1 MSLDK
6 SEVQK
11 IAWLARLAIDEQ
23 DISTYSDELSNILGM
38 VESMNAVETD
48 GISPIAHPLDL
59 TARLRTDAVTE
70 VNQRDQFQK
79 NAPST
84 DAGCYLVPKVIE

>member
-23 DISTYSDELSNILGM
+23 DVPNYSDELSNILDL
-38 VESMNAVETD
+38 VEHMNSVETE
-48 GISPIAHPLDL
+48 GISPIAHPLELSAHFRIDE
-59 TARLRTDAVTE
+59 VTE
-70 VNQRDQFQK
+70 TNQRDHFQE
-79 NAPST
+79 NAPLT
-84 DAGCYLVPKVIE
+84 DDGCYLVPKVIE

>member
-23 DISTYSDELSNILGM
+23 DISNYSNELSSILGL
-38 VESMNAVETD
+38 VEQMDSVDTS
-48 GISPIAHPLDL
+48 GVTPIAHPLDL
-59 TARLRTDAVTE
+59 SARLRPDEVTE
-70 VNQRDQFQK
+70 TNQREHFQQI
-79 NAPST
+79 APAT

>member
-11 IAWLARLAIDEQ
+11 IAWLARLAIDDQ
-23 DISTYSDELSNILGM
+23 DISTYSDELSNILGL
-38 VESMNAVETD
+38 VERMNSVDTE

-59 TARLRTDAVTE
+59 TARLRTDEVTE
-70 VNQRDQFQK
+70 INQRDHFQEH
-79 NAPST
+79 APLT
-84 DAGCYLVPKVIE
+84 DDGCYLVPKVIE

>member
-11 IAWLARLAIDEQ
+11 IAWLARLSIDEQ
-23 DISTYSDELSNILGM
+23 DISTYSDELSNILGL
-38 VESMNAVETD
+38 VESMNSVDTD

-59 TARLRTDAVTE
+59 TARLRSRCGNG
-70 VNQRDQFQK
+70 NQ
-79 NAPST
+79 ST
-84 DAGCYLVPKVIE
+84 

>member
-11 IAWLARLAIDEQ
+11 IAWLARLAIDDQ
-23 DISTYSDELSNILGM
+23 DISTYSDELSDILGL
-38 VESMNAVETD
+38 VERMNSVDTE

-59 TARLRTDAVTE
+59 TARLRTDEVTE
-70 VNQRDQFQK
+70 INQRDHFQEH
-79 NAPST
+79 APLT
-84 DAGCYLVPKVIE
+84 DDGCYLVPKVIE

>member
-23 DISTYSDELSNILGM
+23 DIPNYSDELSNILGL
-38 VESMNAVETD
+38 VERMNSVKTD
-48 GISPIAHPLDL
+48 GISPLAHPLEL
-59 TARLRTDAVTE
+59 PARLRADEVTE
-70 VNQRDQFQK
+70 KDQRDHFQK
-79 NAPST
+79 HAPLT
-84 DAGCYLVPKVIE
+84 EEGCYLVPKVIE

>member
-23 DISTYSDELSNILGM
+23 DISTYSDELSNILGL
-38 VESMNAVETD
+38 VERMNSVETND
-48 GISPIAHPLDL
+48 ISPIAHPLDL
-59 TARLRTDAVTE
+59 TARLRSDEITETD
-70 VNQRDQFQK
+70 QREHFQAH
-79 NAPST
+79 APLT
-84 DAGCYLVPKVIE
+84 DDGCYLVPKVIE

>member
-23 DISTYSDELSNILGM
+23 DIPNYSSELSNILGL
-38 VESMNAVETD
+38 VEQMNSVDTD
-48 GISPIAHPLDL
+48 GISPIAHPLEL
-59 TARLRTDAVTE
+59 PARLRADEVTE
-70 VNQRDQFQK
+70 TDQRDHFQEH
-79 NAPST
+79 APLT
-84 DAGCYLVPKVIE
+84 EKGCYLVPKVIE

>member
-11 IAWLARLAIDEQ
+11 IAWLARLSIDEQ

-38 VESMNAVETD
+38 VERMNSVDTD

-59 TARLRTDAVTE
+59 TARLRSDAVTE

-84 DAGCYLVPKVIE
+84 DDGCYLVPKVIE

>member
-23 DISTYSDELSNILGM
+23 DISTYSDELSNILGL
-38 VESMNAVETD
+38 VERMDSVDTKD
-48 GISPIAHPLDL
+48 ISPIAHPLEL
-59 TARLRTDAVTE
+59 TARLRTDEVTE
-70 VNQRDQFQK
+70 TDQRDHFQEH
-79 NAPST
+79 APAT
-84 DAGCYLVPKVIE
+84 AEGCYLVPKVIE

>member
-11 IAWLARLAIDEQ
+11 IAWLARLSIDEQ
-23 DISTYSDELSNILGM
+23 DISTYSDELSNILGL
-38 VESMNAVETD
+38 VESMNSVDTD

-70 VNQRDQFQK
+70 DNQRDQFQK

>member
-11 IAWLARLAIDEQ
+11 IAWLARLSIDEQ

-38 VESMNAVETD
+38 VESMNAVDTD

-59 TARLRTDAVTE
+59 TARLRTDKVTE

>member
-11 IAWLARLAIDEQ
+11 IAWLARLAIEEQ
-23 DISTYSDELSNILGM
+23 DISTYSDELSNILGLVKTM
-38 VESMNAVETD
+38 SSVDTD

-59 TARLRTDAVTE
+59 TARLRPDEVTE
-70 VNQRDQFQK
+70 TNQRDQFQK
-79 NAPST
+79 NAPLIE
-84 DAGCYLVPKVIE
+84 AGCYLVPKVIE

>member
-23 DISTYSDELSNILGM
+23 DISTYSDELSNILDL
-38 VESMNAVETD
+38 VEHMNSVETN

-59 TARLRTDAVTE
+59 TARLRTDEVTE
-70 VNQRDQFQK
+70 TDQREHFQK
-79 NAPST
+79 HAPAT
-84 DAGCYLVPKVIE
+84 DEGCYLVPKVIE

>member
-1 MSLDK
+1 MSFNK

-11 IAWLARLAIDEQ
+11 IAWLARLSIDQQ
-23 DISTYSDELSNILGM
+23 DISTYSDELSNILNL
-38 VESMNAVETD
+38 VDSMNSVDTED
-48 GISPIAHPLDL
+48 ISPIAHPLDL
-59 TARLRTDAVTE
+59 TARFRTDSVTE

-79 NAPST
+79 NASQT

>member
-11 IAWLARLAIDEQ
+11 IAWLARLSIDEQ
-23 DISTYSDELSNILGM
+23 DISTYSDELSNILGL
-38 VESMNAVETD
+38 VETMNSVDTD

-70 VNQRDQFQK
+70 VNQREQFQK
-79 NAPST
+79 NAPLT
-84 DAGCYLVPKVIE
+84 DNGCYLVPKVIE

>member
-11 IAWLARLAIDEQ
+11 IAWLARLSIDEQ

>member
-11 IAWLARLAIDEQ
+11 IARLASLSIDEQ
-23 DISTYSDELSNILGM
+23 DISTYSDELSNILGL
-38 VESMNAVETD
+38 VESMNSVDTD

-70 VNQRDQFQK
+70 TNQRDQFQK

-84 DAGCYLVPKVIE
+84 DDGCYLVPKVIE

>member
-23 DISTYSDELSNILGM
+23 DIPSYSDELSNILSL
-38 VESMNAVETD
+38 VERMNSVDTN
-48 GISPIAHPLDL
+48 GILPIAHPLEL
-59 TARLRTDAVTE
+59 SARLRADEVTE
-70 VNQRDQFQK
+70 ENQRDHFQK
-79 NAPST
+79 DAPLT
-84 DAGCYLVPKVIE
+84 EDGCYLVPKVIE

>member
-11 IAWLARLAIDEQ
+11 IAWLARLSIDEQ
-23 DISTYSDELSNILGM
+23 DISTYSDELSNILGL
-38 VESMNAVETD
+38 VETMNSVDTD

-59 TARLRTDAVTE
+59 TARLRADAVTE
-70 VNQRDQFQK
+70 VNQREQFQK
-79 NAPST
+79 NAPLT
-84 DAGCYLVPKVIE
+84 DNGCYLVPKVIE

>member
-11 IAWLARLAIDEQ
+11 IAWLARLAINEQ
-23 DISTYSDELSNILGM
+23 DISSYSNELSNILEL
-38 VESMNAVETD
+38 VERMNSVDTK

-59 TARLRTDAVTE
+59 SARLRADEITE
-70 VNQRDQFQK
+70 TNQRDHFQK
-79 NAPST
+79 NAPLT
-84 DAGCYLVPKVIE
+84 DGGCYLVPKVIE

>member
-6 SEVQK
+6 SEVEK

-23 DISTYSDELSNILGM
+23 DIPNYSDELSNILGL
-38 VESMNAVETD
+38 VERMNSVDTD
-48 GISPIAHPLDL
+48 GISPIAHPLEL
-59 TARLRTDAVTE
+59 SARLRADEVTE
-70 VNQRDQFQK
+70 KDQRDHFQK
-79 NAPST
+79 DAPLT

>member
-11 IAWLARLAIDEQ
+11 IAWLARLAIDDQ
-23 DISTYSDELSNILGM
+23 DISTYSDELSNILGL
-38 VESMNAVETD
+38 VERMNSVNTE

-59 TARLRTDAVTE
+59 TARLRPDEVTE
-70 VNQRDQFQK
+70 INQRDHFQE
-79 NAPST
+79 NAPLT
-84 DAGCYLVPKVIE
+84 DDGCYLVPKVIE